1 MFTEFCIAVEFL
13 PNTPPEVID
22 WIKFLVNPTDPTL
35 PDSVPVK
42 RPDSPLFKESTTNA
56 PAYLEIF
63 HGASATLP
71 GVSYL
76 SFGYQEATR
85 TWHLTIRSA
94 VRNYQREIEGF
105 LVWLMPYV
113 AANGY
118 AGYYRFQADRYPSL
132 VSYPEHG
139 KLVVLDGIEGLIKQV
154 NGQIKSLT
162 GGEDE

>member
-1 MFTEFCIAVEFL
+1 MFTELVFAVELL
-13 PNTPPEVID
+13 PNTPRDTID
-22 WIKFLVNPTDPTL
+22 WIKYLVNPDDPTL
-35 PDSVPVK
+35 PSPVK
-42 RPDSPLFKESTTNA
+42 RPDSPLFKEGTDRA

-63 HGASATLP
+63 HGSSATLP

-76 SFGYQEATR
+76 SFGYQESTR
-85 TWHLTIRSA
+85 SWHLTIRSA

-105 LVWLMPYV
+105 LLWIMPYV
-113 AANGY
+113 AANGL
-118 AGYYRFQADRYPSL
+118 AGYFRFQADRYPSL